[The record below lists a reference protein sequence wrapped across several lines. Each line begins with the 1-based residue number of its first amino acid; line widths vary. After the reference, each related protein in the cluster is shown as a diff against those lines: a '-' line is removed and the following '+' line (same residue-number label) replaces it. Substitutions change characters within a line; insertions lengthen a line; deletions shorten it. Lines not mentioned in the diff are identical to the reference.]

1 MDDLIPGG
9 TTVSETQVQKE
20 KTIEVF
26 NDAVFTIH
34 KGHSNAPELEP
45 KNEPQSESTNLT
57 YAMGQLGGNEQ
68 PNGKLLG
75 VAWDR
80 FQDTISVTLTPDP
93 ASGPATKRVILS
105 KLVRIYD
112 PLGLASPITL
122 ARKLVYRSACDSKIA
137 WDTKLSKPFQDGRNG
152 TERLRLIPSLDP

>member
-1 MDDLIPGG
+1 MDDLITGG

-34 KGHSNAPELEP
+34 KWHSNAPELEP
-45 KNEPQSESTNLT
+45 MNEPQPKPTDLT
-57 YAMGQLGGNEQ
+57 YAKGHWGENEQ

-75 VAWDR
+75 VPWDR
-80 FQDTISVTLTPDP
+80 IQDTISVALTPDP
-93 ASGPATKRVILS
+93 ASEPATKRVILF

-122 ARKLVYRSACDSKIA
+122 AGKLVCRSACDSKIA
-137 WDTKLSKPFQDGRNG
+137 WDTKLSKPLQIR
-152 TERLRLIPSLDP
+152 